1 MKIDIDRLSEADLV
15 DLNHRIVER
24 LRLLQ
29 QMRSHVQMM
38 EFKVGERV
46 QFQPDGHPLVTG
58 VLTRYNRKTV
68 TVIAETGQ
76 QWNVAPQ
83 FLQRVTPPA
92 TRRFAET
99 NVITMP
105 KKPR

>member
-46 QFQPDGHPLVTG
+46 QFQPDGHPLMTG
-58 VLTRYNRKTV
+58 VLTRYNRRLSRSSLK
-68 TVIAETGQ
+68 
-76 QWNVAPQ
+76 
-83 FLQRVTPPA
+83 PA
-92 TRRFAET
+92 SNGTLHHSSFSA
-99 NVITMP
+99 
-105 KKPR
+105 

>member
-1 MKIDIDRLSEADLV
+1 MKIDIDRLSESELV
-15 DLNHRIVER
+15 DLNHRVVER

-29 QMRSHVQMM
+29 QMRSHVQML

-46 QFQPDGHPLVTG
+46 QFQPDGYPPVTG

-83 FLQRVTPPA
+83 FLRRVAPSVTKSAQEP
-92 TRRFAET
+92 
-99 NVITMP
+99 NVIPMP
-105 KKPR
+105 RRPR